1 MSFARHWNYFA
12 FSHDPSTL
20 NVVFLQLPLCK
31 VAIVMS
37 VCVFVSIDAP
47 LVTTGND
54 FTQVPLF
61 DMLMLSCDFVAVPVP
76 TSIQWFL
83 NFTQELVSDGS
94 SIMIVSTDT
103 SSTLMITNVM
113 RNSTGNYTCMVSNL
127 LGTGEAIS
135 MVRIQ
140 SKPLCSSTMCAIRE
154 FRVNFF
160 ADVPQ
165 YVLRT

>member
-1 MSFARHWNYFA
+1 M
-12 FSHDPSTL
+12 
-20 NVVFLQLPLCK
+20 
-31 VAIVMS
+31 
-37 VCVFVSIDAP
+37 FVSIDAP

-54 FTQVPLF
+54 FTQTPLF
-61 DMLMLSCDFVAVPVP
+61 DMLMLSCDYVAVPVA

-83 NFTQELVSDGS
+83 NFTQELVSDNS

-103 SSTLMITNVM
+103 SSTLIIVNVT
-113 RNSTGNYTCMVSNL
+113 RNSTGSYTCMVSNL
-127 LGTGEAIS
+127 LGTGGATS

-140 SKPLCSSTMCAIRE
+140 SKPLCSTMCAIRE
-154 FRVNFF
+154 FRVKFF